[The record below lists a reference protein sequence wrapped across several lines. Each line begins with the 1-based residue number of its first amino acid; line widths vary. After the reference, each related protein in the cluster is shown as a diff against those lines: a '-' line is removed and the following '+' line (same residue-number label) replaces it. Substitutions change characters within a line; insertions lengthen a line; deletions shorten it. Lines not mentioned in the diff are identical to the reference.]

1 VLDNRPGSGRELGG
15 TEVMEA
21 KRGKLKSGVH
31 PLWLHKAVDGGG
43 TSYERSGG
51 GGEAVGAAKW
61 RRPRFKRGRHGWHC
75 CSDRAADGWAPV
87 VSDFFFNLSK
97 IGSTLNS
104 K

>member
-1 VLDNRPGSGRELGG
+1 VPDNRPGSGRELGG

-51 GGEAVGAAKW
+51 DGEVVGVAKW
-61 RRPRFKRGRHGWHC
+61 RRPWFKRGRHGRLTGGPQWFQI
-75 CSDRAADGWAPV
+75 
-87 VSDFFFNLSK
+87 FFSIYPKLVQ
-97 IGSTLNS
+97 L
-104 K
+104 